1 MTADEEQAGFF
12 HIDFGTG
19 QSIDLEALRRRRSA
33 FMPDNGHAWVIQ
45 TVYAIDDPER
55 ALGTME
61 LGADNFVGVTAISC
75 LLCAERYRSA
85 NRFHKCPQSPTE
97 DQS

>member
-1 MTADEEQAGFF
+1 MTDDEPGVF
-12 HIDFGTG
+12 HIDFASG
-19 QSIDLEALRRRRSA
+19 QTIDLEALRRRRSA

-55 ALGTME
+55 ALDTME
-61 LGADNFVGVTAISC
+61 LGADNFVGVTAIAC

-85 NRFHKCPQSPTE
+85 NRYHKCPQAPTE
-97 DQS
+97 EKT